1 MEKTR
6 ITALLLVLP
15 IILAAVTTMIPQ
27 AHAISYSVSAT
38 SSLISATET
47 TSIRVAVTGGASST
61 SYTFRITITKPS
73 SAGQSTASTTFTT
86 TPSGLG
92 SGNIVYPSASF
103 TATTGTVNTDVSGTY
118 TITVDETS
126 PVAISGVAA
135 TTFTV
140 CFCLT
145 ISITSPASGTRI
157 ARNSL
162 ANVTA
167 LVRYVDQ
174 KPDVTALVA
183 VNTPAGALSLT
194 QTIPGTYTGTY
205 KVQLTDSTGS
215 WTVKVNATDGSNV
228 GTSSLSI
235 SVVPAQIT
243 VYDLVTRND
252 VGSPTSVFYTGDTLY
267 ASFRLGYSG
276 GGFLANGTYRIQI
289 RSPTGANIATI
300 DSAYDPNA
308 GVFSTPTG
316 HAISSSDPDGVWQ
329 LYFPTSSLN
338 DTYGNSGPTAAV
350 QYKFTVHTAD
360 PFLIQTQYLIIA
372 SFAIASGVTG
382 SLVFR
387 KFNTTDAPFEQL
399 FKLTG
404 GELQPPMT
412 LMILEDPSTGANTL
426 ALQLINRELA
436 AGRSCGIISY
446 TNFPTAIAGKMR
458 EMGWN
463 PAKYVEENK
472 LSILDC
478 YSALAGIDGAS
489 IKDPS
494 DLTEVSIQI
503 NSMIEKFTPPFTL
516 FLDSVTPIFNGA
528 EAKSAMRFL
537 NVLVAKA
544 KSKGGTFI
552 LTATKGSLQE
562 DVKAQL
568 EGIMDGV
575 IDLSLVKKGKQ
586 FTRSLMV
593 KKISERQ
600 IFSNETDFKI
610 IPGQGI
616 ILKKPRINFERF

>member
-1 MEKTR
+1 MGKTR

-15 IILAAVTTMIPQ
+15 IILGAVAMMIPP
-27 AHAISYSVSAT
+27 AHAISYSVTATLSLVSAD
-38 SSLISATET
+38 ET
-47 TSIRVAVTGGASST
+47 TSIRVAVTGGAAST
-61 SYTFRITITKPS
+61 SYTFRITVTKPS
-73 SAGQSTASTTFTT
+73 SAGQSTANTTFTT
-86 TPSGLG
+86 TSGGIG
-92 SGNIVYPSASF
+92 SGSVVYPSVSF

-118 TITVDETS
+118 TVTVDETS

-140 CFCLT
+140 TFSL
-145 ISITSPASGTRI
+145 IVSIISPASGSRI

-167 LVRYVDQ
+167 LVKYVDQ
-174 KPDVTALVA
+174 KPDATASVA
-183 VNTPAGALSLT
+183 VNTPAGPLSLT
-194 QTIPGTYTGTY
+194 QTIPGTYTGSY
-205 KVQLTDSTGS
+205 KIQLTDNTGS
-215 WTVKVNATDGSNV
+215 WTVKVTATDGPNA
-228 GTSSLSI
+228 GTGSLSI
-235 SVVPAQIT
+235 NVVPAQII

-276 GGFLANGTYRIQI
+276 GGFLTNGTSRIQI
-289 RSPTGANIATI
+289 RSPTGTTIATI

-316 HAISSSDPDGVWQ
+316 HVVSSSDPDGVWQ
-329 LYFPTSSLN
+329 LFFPTSSLN

-360 PFLIQTQYLIIA
+360 AFLIQTQYLLIA
-372 SFAIASGVTG
+372 SLVIAAGVTG
-382 SLVFR
+382 TLVFR
-387 KFNTTDAPFEQL
+387 KFNTTDAPFDQL

-404 GELQPPMT
+404 GELQPPTT
-412 LMILEDPSTGANTL
+412 LMIQEDPSTGANTL

-446 TNFPTAIAGKMR
+446 TSFPTAIAGKMR
-458 EMGWN
+458 EMGWD

-472 LSILDC
+472 LRILDC
-478 YSALAGIDGAS
+478 YSALAGIEGAS

-528 EAKSAMRFL
+528 EAKSVMRFL
-537 NVLVAKA
+537 NVLAAKT
-544 KSKGGTFI
+544 KSRGGTFI

-562 DVKAQL
+562 DTKAQL
-568 EGIMDGV
+568 EGMMDGV
-575 IDLSLVKKGKQ
+575 IDLSLAKTGKQ
-586 FTRSLMV
+586 FKRSLMV
-593 KKISERQ
+593 KKIS
-600 IFSNETDFKI
+600 
-610 IPGQGI
+610 
-616 ILKKPRINFERF
+616 

>member
-6 ITALLLVLP
+6 VAALLLVLP
-15 IILAAVTTMIPQ
+15 IILGAVATMIPP
-27 AHAISYSVSAT
+27 AHAISYSAT
-38 SSLISATET
+38 ATPSPISATET
-47 TSIRVAVTGGASST
+47 TSIRVIVIGGTASA
-61 SYTFRITITKPS
+61 SYTLRITVTKPS

-86 TPSGLG
+86 TSSGTG
-92 SGNIVYPSASF
+92 SGTVVYPSASF
-103 TATTGTVNTDVSGTY
+103 TPTSGTVNTDVSGTY
-118 TITVDETS
+118 TVTVDETS
-126 PVAISGVAA
+126 PSVVNGVAA
-135 TTFTV
+135 TTFTGTFSLV
-140 CFCLT
+140 V
-145 ISITSPASGTRI
+145 SIISPASGSRTP
-157 ARNSL
+157 RNSL

-167 LVRYVDQ
+167 LVKYVDQ
-174 KPDVTALVA
+174 KPDATASVA
-183 VNTPAGALSLT
+183 VNTPAGPLSLT
-194 QTIPGTYTGTY
+194 QTIPGTYTGSY
-205 KVQLTDSTGS
+205 KIQLTDSTGGWS
-215 WTVKVNATDGSNV
+215 IRVNATDGSNA
-228 GTSSLSI
+228 GTGSLSI
-235 SVVPAQIT
+235 IVVPAQII

-276 GGFLANGTYRIQI
+276 GSFLANGTYRIQI
-289 RSPTGANIATI
+289 RGPTGTNVAII

-308 GVFSTPTG
+308 GVFSTPIG
-316 HAISSSDPDGVWQ
+316 HVVSSSDPDGVWQ

-360 PFLIQTQYLIIA
+360 AFLIQTQYLIIA
-372 SFAIASGVTG
+372 SFAIAGGVTG

-404 GELQPPMT
+404 GELQPPTT

-436 AGRSCGIISY
+436 AGKSCGIISY

-458 EMGWN
+458 EMGWD

-478 YSALAGIDGAS
+478 YSALAGIEGAS

-537 NVLVAKA
+537 NVLVAKT

-600 IFSNETDFKI
+600 ISSNETDFKI